1 MISRWGGTDSRYL
14 AISAAGRAACRPR
27 MMGSGG
33 MRMAA
38 GILWLTAGYTRELV
52 TSSAIASPASSF
64 VLAEATSM
72 RGAII
77 IGAARVALRVAA
89 RVAARTSG
97 APGWRTARR
106 RAG

>member
-1 MISRWGGTDSRYL
+1 MISRSGGTDSRYL

-33 MRMAA
+33 MRIAA
-38 GILWLTAGYTRELV
+38 GIRWLTAGYTRELV

-64 VLAEATSM
+64 GLADATSM

-77 IGAARVALRVAA
+77 IDVVTVELRARA
-89 RVAARTSG
+89 RATHQSSH
-97 APGWRTARR
+97 APGHRTAH
-106 RAG
+106 GY